1 MKKAL
6 LLILCTLIITLLAAC
21 KTEVI
26 DDNSGKDDTEA
37 TQPLSKPLNKV
48 DEDLAKQHGNSS
60 NMTDPTQNTQNPSE
74 PLPNG
79 SDKDNNTAPT
89 DDRPTS
95 APSFVTETLNT
106 FPSNDVFDPE
116 GKIIDESTNGDTTT
130 YKVKYTK
137 SLALIVNVT
146 QTKEANGTNV
156 SVKAYIQHYSLYMNE
171 GKKATITIGSKA
183 TSAVSPKV
191 TREDATTAAR
201 TLLLSAENTVP
212 SGEPF
217 DLKVYMSY
225 EGNYNQTYVK
235 DISLEKTIMAK

>member
-6 LLILCTLIITLLAAC
+6 LLLLSALIITLLTAC
-21 KTEVI
+21 GTEVI
-26 DDNSGKDDTEA
+26 DDSSGKNDTEA
-37 TQPLSKPLNKV
+37 TQPLSKPINKV
-48 DEDLAKQHGNSS
+48 DEDLAKQNGNAS
-60 NMTDPTQNTQNPSE
+60 NMTEPTQNPSE
-74 PLPNG
+74 PLPTDN
-79 SDKDNNTAPT
+79 DQNNTTPT
-89 DDRPTS
+89 DDQQTN
-95 APSFVTETLNT
+95 APSFVTETLST

-146 QTKEANGTNV
+146 QTKGTDGTNV

-183 TSAVSPKV
+183 TSAISPKV
-191 TREDATTAAR
+191 TREDASTAAR

-217 DLKVYMSY
+217 NLKVYMSY

>member
-6 LLILCTLIITLLAAC
+6 LLFLSALMITLFTAC
-21 KTEVI
+21 GTEVI
-26 DDNSGKDDTEA
+26 DDSSGKDDTEA
-37 TQPLSKPLNKV
+37 TQPLSKPINKV
-48 DEDLAKQHGNSS
+48 DENFAAQNGNAS
-60 NMTDPTQNTQNPSE
+60 NMTEPTQNPTDPA
-74 PLPNG
+74 PT
-79 SDKDNNTAPT
+79 DNNQDGNTAPI
-89 DDRPTS
+89 DDQSTS
-95 APSFVTETLNT
+95 APSFVTETLST

-146 QTKEANGTNV
+146 QTKETDGTKV

-183 TSAVSPKV
+183 TSAISPKV
-191 TREDATTAAR
+191 TREDASTAAR

-225 EGNYNQTYVK
+225 EGNYNKIYVK